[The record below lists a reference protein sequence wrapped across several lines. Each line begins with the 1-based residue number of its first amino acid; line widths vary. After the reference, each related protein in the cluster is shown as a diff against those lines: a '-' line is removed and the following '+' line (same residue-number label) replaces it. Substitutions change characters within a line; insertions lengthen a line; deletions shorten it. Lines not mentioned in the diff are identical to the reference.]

1 MCWIGKKTSHFYRH
15 GIFGNLFPERDEE
28 RRSILTG
35 TVRAV
40 VSDIPGIPGFAKC
53 KLITKYKMVSA
64 HGV

>member
-1 MCWIGKKTSHFYRH
+1 MLDWKENKPLLSAWN
-15 GIFGNLFPERDEE
+15 FGNLFRERDEE